1 MITEIIQEYRSE
13 SSKMSA
19 ARVLIAD
26 DDPFLL
32 ELLAYKLSAAGYSV
46 SSARDGGEAL
56 EQCRD
61 PLPDLVVLDAMMPVT
76 DGFEVLRRLKSD
88 PLTSAVPVI
97 MLTALR
103 REEDVVGALK
113 LGAHD
118 YLVKPFIPDE
128 LVARIG
134 RLLPTGADDANTPG
148 ARSSGLSRAD

>member
-1 MITEIIQEYRSE
+1 
-13 SSKMSA
+13 MSA

-26 DDPFLL
+26 DDPFLR
-32 ELLAYKLSAAGYSV
+32 ELLTYKLSAAGYCV

-56 EQCRD
+56 EQCHY
-61 PLPDLVVLDAMMPVT
+61 PLPDLIVLDAMMPVT
-76 DGFEVLRRLKSD
+76 DGFEVLRRLKAD
-88 PLTSAVPVI
+88 PLTASVPVI

-113 LGAHD
+113 LGAAD

-134 RLLPTGADDANTPG
+134 RLLPTGIDDANTLG
-148 ARSSGLSRAD
+148 DRSFGLSRAD